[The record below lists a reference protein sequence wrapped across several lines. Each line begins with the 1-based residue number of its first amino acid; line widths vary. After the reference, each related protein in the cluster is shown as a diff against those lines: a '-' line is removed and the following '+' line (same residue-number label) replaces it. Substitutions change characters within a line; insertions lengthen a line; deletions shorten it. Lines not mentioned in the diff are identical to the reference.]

1 MSSIVQELR
10 SYAPTQSDIEISH
23 AILAN
28 KGAEPGCRAWVDDG
42 NEGTFENFLQDQA
55 KINNKQCIIQEI
67 LAELEEMS
75 LEELRELLEAK
86 RDRNFIH

>member
-1 MSSIVQELR
+1 MNV
-10 SYAPTQSDIEISH
+10 SYSMT
-23 AILAN
+23 
-28 KGAEPGCRAWVDDG
+28 EPGCRAWVDDG

>member
-1 MSSIVQELR
+1 MNV
-10 SYAPTQSDIEISH
+10 SYSMT
-23 AILAN
+23 
-28 KGAEPGCRAWVDDG
+28 EPGYRAWLDDG